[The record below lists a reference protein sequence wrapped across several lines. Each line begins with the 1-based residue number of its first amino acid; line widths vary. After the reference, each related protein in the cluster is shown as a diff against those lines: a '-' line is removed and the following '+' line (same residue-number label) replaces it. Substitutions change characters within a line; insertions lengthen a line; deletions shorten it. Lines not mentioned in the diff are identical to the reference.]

1 MGVRRK
7 KYYEPVNWIELHR
20 YMVTQI
26 PCVTTVIK
34 VSISQEEVISLPA
47 VADTSIYLIL
57 RFSICNNHDRRV
69 SKSSQPTLKHMM
81 VILKE
86 VQMLLIFKY
95 DDVCCE
101 EVAYGMKIPYL
112 IHHWILKFFFF
123 NLNYSPFWGAP
134 LPVPCKRPFSPQ
146 NRS

>member
-1 MGVRRK
+1 
-7 KYYEPVNWIELHR
+7 
-20 YMVTQI
+20 MVTQI

-123 NLNYSPFWGAP
+123 NLNYSPF
-134 LPVPCKRPFSPQ
+134 
-146 NRS
+146 